1 MTLRASDIVRIL
13 ELEPL
18 PSEGG
23 MWVQSYRDDH
33 SSAIY
38 FLIQDGDFSAMHR
51 LPGPEIWHFHAGAP
65 AQMLLLFPDGA
76 SLEPILGS
84 DLASGQRP
92 QVAVPPGVWQGASST
107 GDWSLLGTTMAPPYR
122 EDSFELG
129 DGSLLGAHFP
139 AALGRIQELTR

>member
-1 MTLRASDIVRIL
+1 MTPRASDIIRIL

-18 PSEGG
+18 PHEGG

-65 AQMLLLFPDGA
+65 ARMLLLFPDGR
-76 SLEPILGS
+76 SSEPILGS
-84 DLASGQRP
+84 DLASGERP
-92 QVAVPPGVWQGASST
+92 QVAVHSGVWQGASST
-107 GDWSLLGTTMAPPYR
+107 GGWSLLGTTMAPPYR

-129 DGSLLGAHFP
+129 DGTLLRAHFP
-139 AALGRIQELTR
+139 SVRSRIRELTR